1 VIATISPPKQFRGT
15 LEIPGDKSIS
25 HRAAILGALAQGETE
40 VEGFLEAEDCRSTLH
55 CLEALGVA
63 LEQQGAGH
71 LRIRGRGKRLR
82 EPEGILDA
90 GNSGTTARLLLGLL
104 AGQPFPATV
113 TGDPSLRARPML
125 RVVEPLRRMGARVE
139 GEGRRLPITIRGGDL
154 HGVEHR
160 LPVASA
166 QIKSALLLAG
176 LYARGVTVVE
186 EPQPSRNHTELM
198 LKQMGAPVE
207 MDGCRV
213 AIAGG
218 GALKGGRIRIPGDI
232 SAAAFFMVAAALLPG
247 AEVYLPG
254 IGVNPTR
261 SGVIDV
267 LQEMGAEIAILNRRR
282 YGEEPVADLL
292 VRGGAPLRG
301 TEIGGELVPRL
312 IDELPVLAV
321 AAALAR
327 GRTEIRDAGELRVKE
342 SDRLAALARELSR
355 LGVSLRERPDGM
367 VIQGGRPLT
376 GAVVESH
383 GDHRIAMA
391 LAVAG
396 LAAAGKTI
404 IRGAEAIKVSFPC
417 FFQALRRLGGE
428 PGFVDTP
435 GGAC

>member
-1 VIATISPPKQFRGT
+1 LPLFPRQKQFRGT

-71 LRIRGRGKRLR
+71 LRIRGRGKQLR

-198 LKQMGAPVE
+198 LKQNG
-207 MDGCRV
+207 G
-213 AIAGG
+213 AGG
-218 GALKGGRIRIPGDI
+218 DGR
-232 SAAAFFMVAAALLPG
+232 LPG
-247 AEVYLPG
+247 RHCRGGCPEG
-254 IGVNPTR
+254 
-261 SGVIDV
+261 
-267 LQEMGAEIAILNRRR
+267 GAH
-282 YGEEPVADLL
+282 PHPWKWHMLL
-292 VRGGAPLRG
+292 VWLWRPS
-301 TEIGGELVPRL
+301 
-312 IDELPVLAV
+312 
-321 AAALAR
+321 
-327 GRTEIRDAGELRVKE
+327 
-342 SDRLAALARELSR
+342 SD
-355 LGVSLRERPDGM
+355 D
-367 VIQGGRPLT
+367 
-376 GAVVESH
+376 
-383 GDHRIAMA
+383 
-391 LAVAG
+391 
-396 LAAAGKTI
+396 
-404 IRGAEAIKVSFPC
+404 
-417 FFQALRRLGGE
+417 
-428 PGFVDTP
+428 
-435 GGAC
+435 

>member
-1 VIATISPPKQFRGT
+1 MPLFPRQNSSGEPWRSPGT
-15 LEIPGDKSIS
+15 SPSPTGRPSW
-25 HRAAILGALAQGETE
+25 APWP
-40 VEGFLEAEDCRSTLH
+40 
-55 CLEALGVA
+55 
-63 LEQQGAGH
+63 
-71 LRIRGRGKRLR
+71 RGRRKWKASWKRKTAAPPSTAWRPWAWRWSSR
-82 EPEGILDA
+82 ERGISGSGGGGSGSGSRRILDA

-218 GALKGGRIRIPGDI
+218 CPEGGRIRIPGDI

-282 YGEEPVADLL
+282 
-292 VRGGAPLRG
+292 
-301 TEIGGELVPRL
+301 
-312 IDELPVLAV
+312 
-321 AAALAR
+321 
-327 GRTEIRDAGELRVKE
+327 
-342 SDRLAALARELSR
+342 
-355 LGVSLRERPDGM
+355 
-367 VIQGGRPLT
+367 
-376 GAVVESH
+376 
-383 GDHRIAMA
+383 
-391 LAVAG
+391 
-396 LAAAGKTI
+396 
-404 IRGAEAIKVSFPC
+404 
-417 FFQALRRLGGE
+417 
-428 PGFVDTP
+428 
-435 GGAC
+435 